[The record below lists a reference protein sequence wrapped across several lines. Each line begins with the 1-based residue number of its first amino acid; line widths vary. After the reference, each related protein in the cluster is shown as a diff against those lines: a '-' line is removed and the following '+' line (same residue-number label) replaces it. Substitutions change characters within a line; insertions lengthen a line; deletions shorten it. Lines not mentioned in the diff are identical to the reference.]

1 MLTGSEIRRRVRSG
15 AIFRDGV
22 PLASFLGHPG
32 ARDAAPEIGQAPGGL
47 EALVERLSDLP
58 FSSRTFRHVA
68 IVRAMLALVRPILP
82 LARAHREQGHATGFH
97 ATETWAVCPCEMC
110 LAALRTLC
118 VQGLA
123 AGDPLELQM
132 QYHVAGVAMDPAFAL
147 EVMRK
152 ATTLVDRIETRDR
165 VADELLG
172 WALRERDPVRASIGT
187 RVFFRLD
194 ATGSDPG
201 IRRLARA
208 QLDPAVDERFTALAS
223 SLAEPDFATPPEL
236 PVTAGDE
243 RDLLANDHGLL
254 IATDRMKEALAR
266 KVTGL
271 DFAPAVS
278 RDLKKERLWLAFSRT
293 PRAALAL
300 EREGDPLVLDPD
312 MVADAPLLFRVDA
325 PGLTGYLID
334 KAYIGTLLDAGI
346 RTGIHAHAAP
356 FGRAL
361 SAR

>member
-1 MLTGSEIRRRVRSG
+1 
-15 AIFRDGV
+15 
-22 PLASFLGHPG
+22 
-32 ARDAAPEIGQAPGGL
+32 
-47 EALVERLSDLP
+47 
-58 FSSRTFRHVA
+58 
-68 IVRAMLALVRPILP
+68 
-82 LARAHREQGHATGFH
+82 
-97 ATETWAVCPCEMC
+97 
-110 LAALRTLC
+110 
-118 VQGLA
+118 
-123 AGDPLELQM
+123 
-132 QYHVAGVAMDPAFAL
+132 
-147 EVMRK
+147 VMRK
-152 ATTLVDRIETRDR
+152 ATTLVDRSEMRDR
-165 VADELLG
+165 VVEELLG

-194 ATGSDPG
+194 PAGSDPG

-208 QLDPAVDERFTALAS
+208 QLDPAVDERFTALAG

-254 IATDRMKEALAR
+254 IASDRMKEALAR

-278 RDLKKERLWLAFSRT
+278 RDLKKERLWLAFSRS
-293 PRAALAL
+293 PRAALALAL

-334 KAYIGTLLDAGI
+334 KAYIGSLLDAGI

-361 SAR
+361 SAQ

>member
-1 MLTGSEIRRRVRSG
+1 MLSGSEIRRRVRSG

-22 PLASFLGHPG
+22 PLASFLGHAG
-32 ARDAAPEIGQAPGGL
+32 AREAAPEIGQAPGGL

-58 FSSRTFRHVA
+58 FSSKTFRHVA
-68 IVRAMLALVRPILP
+68 IVRAMLALVRPILA
-82 LARAHREQGHATGFH
+82 LAREHQADAHGTGFH

-118 VQGLA
+118 VDGLA

-132 QYHVAGVAMDPAFAL
+132 QYHVAGVAFDPAFAL

-152 ATTLVDRIETRDR
+152 ATTLVDRSEMRDR
-165 VADELLG
+165 VVEELLG

-194 ATGSDPG
+194 PAGSDPG

-208 QLDPAVDERFTALAS
+208 QLDPAVDERFTALAGS
-223 SLAEPDFATPPEL
+223 IKEPDFAVPPEL
-236 PVTAGDE
+236 PVTAGDP

-254 IATDRMKEALAR
+254 IASDRMKDALAR
-266 KVTGL
+266 NVAGL
-271 DFAPAVS
+271 DFAPATI
-278 RDLKKERLWLAFSRT
+278 RDLHKERLWLAFSVA

-300 EREGDPLVLDPD
+300 ARRDDPLVLDPGL
-312 MVADAPLLFRVDA
+312 VVDA
-325 PGLTGYLID
+325 PALFRIDAPGPARYLID
-334 KAYIGTLLDAGI
+334 KAYIGSLLDAGI

-361 SAR
+361 AH